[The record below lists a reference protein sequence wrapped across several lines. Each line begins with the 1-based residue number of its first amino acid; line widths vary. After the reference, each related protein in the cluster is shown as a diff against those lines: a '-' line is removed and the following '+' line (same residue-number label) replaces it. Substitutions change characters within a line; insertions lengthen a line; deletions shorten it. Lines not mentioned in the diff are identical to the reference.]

1 MLSNFVATVGADGV
15 YEAAAASK
23 PKTDTHSNL
32 PSHFVV
38 SRTGLATSVQ
48 AGLVSVLEQTGLVR
62 AVLMQACLRVV
73 HNAVRRALH
82 VALDAAP
89 CRTSAPERRWLE
101 QRSPTQPRIP
111 ERRRSFDARSFPIRF
126 FPSCPTTLLD
136 FDRQLTSGGHLPTTL
151 IQIKYRRSD
160 KRLPCCP
167 VRTDERRFDAIT
179 DCDRRP
185 TMPP

>member
-1 MLSNFVATVGADGV
+1 VSGPDKEPHPLLLDVNIGLTFSEESILLVLSNFVATVGADGV

-62 AVLMQACLRVV
+62 AVLMQACLRAV

-89 CRTSAPERRWLE
+89 CHL
-101 QRSPTQPRIP
+101 TQ
-111 ERRRSFDARSFPIRF
+111 
-126 FPSCPTTLLD
+126 
-136 FDRQLTSGGHLPTTL
+136 
-151 IQIKYRRSD
+151 
-160 KRLPCCP
+160 
-167 VRTDERRFDAIT
+167 
-179 DCDRRP
+179 
-185 TMPP
+185 